1 MIQLDVGKQELLIL
15 IETLESDV
23 SDLRME
29 IAATDSMDYRE
40 ILKDKKEALKRVLES
55 LRSQV

>member
-1 MIQLDVGKQELLIL
+1 MIQLDVGKQEVLIL
-15 IETLESDV
+15 IETLETDV

-29 IAATDSMDYRE
+29 IADTDSMDYRE
-40 ILKDKKEALKRVLES
+40 MLKDKKEALKRILES